1 MKVYLEDGGA
11 PAPKKGKGSQPTT
24 QHSSR
29 SGGFKPTRP
38 GRETYDSQGFGGAG
52 RRRNMPADEQPEESV
67 GRDVGVPEDEDF
79 GPLAAQQESEGDEAE
94 GMTEGAGDGEEDGFP
109 EPEPES
115 EPQPRGRKPSR
126 RSMDSGDM
134 TEAEFEAYMAQK
146 NKKGGGLFGR
156 SKQEKQPKATRG
168 NKEKASPITL
178 GKNARATGKKGAG
191 AASAKGK
198 GRPAPI
204 SVVPPKVSGKK
215 STKSAKVES
224 PEDDFDEIFGGHD
237 APPQQGESIVSQII
251 TIIEVVVGM
260 SITFFGASQLG
271 NILINNI
278 MSGG

>member
-24 QHSSR
+24 QRSSR

-38 GRETYDSQGFGGAG
+38 GRETYDTQGFGGAG
-52 RRRNMPADEQPEESV
+52 RRRNMPADEQPEEPI

-79 GPLAAQQESEGDEAE
+79 DPLAVPQEGESGEAE
-94 GMTEGAGDGEEDGFP
+94 GLTEGAADGEEDGFL
-109 EPEPES
+109 EPEP
-115 EPQPRGRKPSR
+115 EPQPRGRRPSR
-126 RSMDSGDM
+126 RSMDSDDM

-156 SKQEKQPKATRG
+156 SKQEKQLKATRG
-168 NKEKASPITL
+168 KKEKASPITL
-178 GKNARATGKKGAG
+178 GKNAGAAGKKGAG
-191 AASAKGK
+191 AAPAKGK

-204 SVVPPKVSGKK
+204 SVTPPKVSGKK
-215 STKSAKVES
+215 PTKSANVEP
-224 PEDDFDEIFGGHD
+224 PEDDFDEMFGGHD
-237 APPQQGESIVSQII
+237 APPQQGESIVSQVI
-251 TIIEVVVGM
+251 TIIEVAVGVA
-260 SITFFGASQLG
+260 ITFFGASQLG